1 MFALFHHQP
10 ARPRTALPDF
20 AAAANFFL
28 RWLSL
33 PGRRAT
39 AHSLQLLESVPLTA
53 QASVALV
60 RFESENLVLGK
71 ALRCLP
77 RVRLQPARE
86 PARLLLARGRV
97 KPAP

>member
-1 MFALFHHQP
+1 MFALFHRQL

-20 AAAANFFL
+20 VAAANFFL

-33 PGRRAT
+33 PARRAT

-60 RFESENLVLGK
+60 RFESENLVLGVTPQSITVLAK
-71 ALRCLP
+71 GAA
-77 RVRLQPARE
+77 PAG
-86 PARLLLARGRV
+86 ARTSTPFAGERQS
-97 KPAP
+97 